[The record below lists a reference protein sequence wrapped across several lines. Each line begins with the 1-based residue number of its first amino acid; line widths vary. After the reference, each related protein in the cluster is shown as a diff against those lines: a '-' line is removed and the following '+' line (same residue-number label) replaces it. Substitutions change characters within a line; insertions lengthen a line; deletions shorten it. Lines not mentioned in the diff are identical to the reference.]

1 MKTPQTYPRRSV
13 GYRDSRPGQRGF
25 AMMEALMASALI
37 GIVVVGTMQFFS
49 FGQSRITS
57 LAVDRA
63 AHDIARNEMEKVV
76 AKGYA
81 NAVSTTDTTQTLFGG
96 KITVTTTAIDVDDPV
111 DLLGVADVTGPED
124 YLKVTVTVTYDSTR
138 TVTMKNLIMPE
149 STE

>member
-1 MKTPQTYPRRSV
+1 
-13 GYRDSRPGQRGF
+13 
-25 AMMEALMASALI
+25 MASALI

-63 AHDIARNEMEKVV
+63 AYDIARNEMEKVV

-81 NAVSTTDTTQTLFGG
+81 NARTMTDTTQSLSGG
-96 KITVTTTAIDVDDPV
+96 KITVTTTVTDVDDAV
-111 DLLGVADVTGPED
+111 DLLGGLDVTGPED
-124 YLKVTVTVTYDSTR
+124 YIKVTVAVTYDSTR

-149 STE
+149 PTE